1 MESNTNPV
9 TAWMEAD
16 TAVPPDF
23 PFVIRPMRDW
33 HLAAVMEIERQAF
46 PSPWPESAYRY
57 ELRYGSES
65 GFYVLQP
72 AGQSTPQADGWL
84 GRLLGGQRQNEAP
97 VLGYWGVRFRAHN
110 AHLSTIAVHP
120 HWRGQGLGEY
130 LLLTSLRWASRR
142 GAQEMTLEV
151 RASNRVAQYLYIKT
165 GFVRT
170 GMRPG
175 YYSDGEDAWLMA
187 LRLDSAHIASL
198 WIQMQ
203 AVEERLLRIRFADP
217 MSKQEVSK

>member
-1 MESNTNPV
+1 MDATA
-9 TAWMEAD
+9 AWMEAD

-23 PFVIRPMRDW
+23 PFVVRPMRDW
-33 HLAAVMEIERQAF
+33 HIAAVMEIERQAF
-46 PSPWPESAYRY
+46 PVPWPESAYRY

-72 AGQSTPQADGWL
+72 AGYSLPRPEGWL
-84 GRLLGGQRQNEAP
+84 ERLLGTRHQNEAP
-97 VLGYWGVRFRAHN
+97 VLGYWGVRFRARN
-110 AHLSTIAVHP
+110 AHLSTIAVRQD
-120 HWRGQGLGEY
+120 WRGKGLGEY
-130 LLLTSLRWASRR
+130 LLLTSIRWASRR

-170 GMRPG
+170 GVRAG

-187 LRLDSAHIASL
+187 LRLDTAHIASL
-198 WIQMQ
+198 WLQMQ
-203 AVEERLLRIRFADP
+203 AVEERLSHIRVPDE

>member
-1 MESNTNPV
+1 MDAV

-16 TAVPPDF
+16 TAVPPGF
-23 PFVIRPMRDW
+23 PFIVRPMRDW
-33 HLAAVMEIERQAF
+33 HIAAVMEIEREAF

-72 AGQSTPQADGWL
+72 ADYSPPQPEGWL
-84 GRLLGGQRQNEAP
+84 GRLLGRRQSEAP
-97 VLGYWGVRFRAHN
+97 VLGYWGVRFRTHD
-110 AHLSTIAVHP
+110 AHLSTIAVHSY
-120 HWRGQGLGEY
+120 WRGKGLGEY
-130 LLLTSLRWASRR
+130 LLLTSIRWASRH
-142 GAQEMTLEV
+142 GAQQMTLEV
-151 RASNRVAQYLYIKT
+151 RASNRIAQYLYVKT

-170 GMRPG
+170 GVRAG

-187 LRLDSAHIASL
+187 LRLDTAHIASL
-198 WIQMQ
+198 WMQMQ
-203 AVEERLLRIRFADP
+203 AVEERLLCICVPDE